1 MTSRS
6 KSKSAGRA
14 AQPAPDRSA
23 HAVARPQVARVFWSG
38 RSQAVRLPKE
48 FRVEEDVLLI
58 SRRGKAL
65 VLEPRLVPVDER
77 GWPRSFWKLF
87 GQLPH
92 DFDLGRREEEEERSV
107 PLGDE

>member
-1 MTSRS
+1 MTS
-6 KSKSAGRA
+6 SARA
-14 AQPAPDRSA
+14 RKGKTTGVAPRG
-23 HAVARPQVARVFWSG
+23 VARVFWSG

-48 FRVEEDVLLI
+48 FRVDVRDLLI

-65 VLEPRLVPVDER
+65 VLEPREEPVDDK

-87 GQLPH
+87 GELPD
-92 DFDLGRREEEEERSV
+92 DFDLGTRDQQPERES